1 MALLPIGSVCGSA
14 VKGSDGES
22 LGSITEV
29 MVDSESGAVAYAVL
43 SYGGL
48 LGVGE
53 KLFAIDWRRLSADPD
68 SGELHADLPR
78 DRLEALPGFD
88 KDAWPTGPDPA
99 LS

>member
-53 KLFAIDWRRLSADPD
+53 KLFAIPWSRFRIDPVD
-68 SGELHADLPR
+68 NRISLDAPQA
-78 DRLEALPGFD
+78 RLEALPGFD
-88 KDAWPTGPDPA
+88 KDAWPTGPDPSFA
-99 LS
+99 